1 MTLFQDFEVKLYY
14 GFGFGLIAEK
24 YFWLLLKTNNF

>member
-1 MTLFQDFEVKLYY
+1 MTLFQDFEVKFYY

-24 YFWLLLKTNNF
+24 IFLVIIKNE